1 MQEFDLPRIGSDDA
15 LMRVEACGIC
25 GSDVD
30 QYDGNLNGLLSL
42 PMIPGHEPVGIVE
55 EIEVEAERRWG
66 PQAGDRVAFEPT
78 RGVVIAAHASAA
90 IRATVAPDACEDLGM
105 RIHPDHNCASLVGNN
120 RLMQI
125 GQAGAPQYILSL
137 DGIRL
142 SGRVGSDAGCDRR
155 CGEPMTVDGT
165 T

>member
-1 MQEFDLPRIGSDDA
+1 VVLDTDLSKARFSPARAGQLIG
-15 LMRVEACGIC
+15 GI
-25 GSDVD
+25 
-30 QYDGNLNGLLSL
+30 
-42 PMIPGHEPVGIVE
+42 P
-55 EIEVEAERRWG
+55 
-66 PQAGDRVAFEPT
+66 
-78 RGVVIAAHASAA
+78 
-90 IRATVAPDACEDLGM
+90 
-105 RIHPDHNCASLVGNN
+105 NN